1 MSDWNDNEAV
11 AARVQYGEHDFAP
24 VKPLQERMMLVR
36 KRTKR
41 QRRSIPD
48 KNARAALAASTG
60 TDERTWNVSKKMFT
74 KSKLF
79 KAMNTAI
86 NAAEAFIE
94 QHTTAHLDDG
104 FRMLPSVEFMTFTQ
118 GLKPFIENVETTAAA
133 FCANFENEVVN
144 DMRWNAQ
151 FSRDDYPYSPPQISV
166 SVDFRPI
173 ASGDAFY
180 QDVDAATRREYEDML
195 DAAEQAGKDDVV
207 KRLLEP
213 LQQTVERLD
222 VYKGDKK
229 QRWHQD
235 VVDNAYDMLDTLEG
249 LVTDG
254 DATIMQLIAD
264 TRATLAP
271 FYDNDKLKTSQ
282 LARDTAKLGMEH
294 ILSKFQ

>member
-1 MSDWNDNEAV
+1 MTDWSN
-11 AARVQYGEHDFAP
+11 FSS
-24 VKPLQERMMLVR
+24 VKPLQDRMMLVR
-36 KRTKR
+36 KHTRR
-41 QRRSIPD
+41 QRQSIPD
-48 KNARAALAASTG
+48 KSARSQLASWTG

-86 NAAEAFIE
+86 NAAEKFIE
-94 QHTTAHLDDG
+94 QHTTASLDDG
-104 FRMLPSVEFMTFTQ
+104 FRLLPSAEYLSFTQ
-118 GLKPFIENVETTAAA
+118 GLKPFIAEVDLTAAA
-133 FCANFENEVVN
+133 FCANFENEVIN
-144 DMRWNAQ
+144 DMRWNPQ

-180 QDVDAATRREYEDML
+180 QDVDDAARQQYEEML

-207 KRLLEP
+207 RRLLKP

-222 VYKGDKK
+222 VYKGEKK

-254 DATIMQLIAD
+254 DATIMQLVSD
-264 TRATLAP
+264 VRATLAP
-271 FYDNDKLKTSQ
+271 YYDNDKLKNSQ
-282 LARDTAKLGMEH
+282 LARDTAKAGMEQ